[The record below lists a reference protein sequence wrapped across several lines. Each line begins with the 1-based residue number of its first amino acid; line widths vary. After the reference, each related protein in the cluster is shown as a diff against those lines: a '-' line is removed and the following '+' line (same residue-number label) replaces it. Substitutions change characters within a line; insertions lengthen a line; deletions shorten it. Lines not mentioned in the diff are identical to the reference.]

1 MSDAEKRVKRL
12 ERKFQKANEELRQ
25 FEEDHA
31 DIFDEMRKLATL
43 REAVLQELETA
54 VRETRIGAAGMQIT
68 VVPMRE
74 FDGEYLWDAFKHDPQ
89 TREKLIRVS
98 YKVNTKEFDSLQR
111 LGLINGRV
119 ADRAVVDVKE
129 QVRIDHRPK
138 SFVLG

>member
-89 TREKLIRVS
+89 TREKLIRV
-98 YKVNTKEFDSLQR
+98 
-111 LGLINGRV
+111 
-119 ADRAVVDVKE
+119 DRKSVV
-129 QVRIDHRPK
+129 
-138 SFVLG
+138 